1 MECVSSLH
9 SRRRPFSRVRRLL
22 RPRFAPAVGHQ
33 RERHGG
39 QAVQHV
45 RFAPRFTRLLAR
57 ARSGHMS
64 EPLDVA
70 PVRGRHRSVGR
81 ERVERPRLFLRVRL
95 DRGGHLDAVR
105 DRDIP
110 PLLLHGRGR
119 GSELAL
125 RFRFRR
131 RGLLLGR
138 MRRLLLLLFGAGLGV
153 PLGVGRRLALP
164 VALGTLT
171 ASSHARRLRLGR
183 RLLRRLFRRVHVR
196 AGRHLARDGAVVSRG
211 RLQGPRAVR
220 ARAVLLVHILH
231 LGPPAR
237 RRRRRRRARA
247 QVERARRRARHASL
261 QRAVLLQVS
270 SSRRGHLDDAV
281 PPLGPRRVQRP
292 LQRLGGARVR
302 VRDPV
307 RVA

>member
-237 RRRRRRRARA
+237 RRRRRRVVLRPVLLAPRMRPLGQEHHPRAVDDVGLDVSNVHQLAHILHPDHVVVRGPSDLDHLPTAGTARA
-247 QVERARRRARHASL
+247 
-261 QRAVLLQVS
+261 
-270 SSRRGHLDDAV
+270 
-281 PPLGPRRVQRP
+281 
-292 LQRLGGARVR
+292 
-302 VRDPV
+302 
-307 RVA
+307 

>member
-57 ARSGHMS
+57 ARSGRGS
-64 EPLDVA
+64 LPLDVA
-70 PVRGRHRSVGR
+70 PVRGRHRSVRR

-95 DRGGHLDAVR
+95 DRGGHLHAVR

-119 GSELAL
+119 GSGLAL
-125 RFRFRR
+125 CFRFRR

-237 RRRRRRRARA
+237 RRRRRRVVLRPVLLAPRMRPLGQEHHPRAVDDVGLDVSNVHQLAHILHPDHVVVRGPSDLDHLPTAGTARA
-247 QVERARRRARHASL
+247 
-261 QRAVLLQVS
+261 
-270 SSRRGHLDDAV
+270 
-281 PPLGPRRVQRP
+281 
-292 LQRLGGARVR
+292 
-302 VRDPV
+302 
-307 RVA
+307 